1 MVAGSQQHFDV
12 QIHFQQDSERTF
24 QSLEQSSLDL
34 DFWFGLLLSFLGLV
48 DHDDRHNHLFHCFE
62 RPFNP
67 LETVDDCYFIL
78 LVAQGDLSIHTR

>member
-48 DHDDRHNHLFHCFE
+48 DHDDCYGHLFHCFE
-62 RPFNP
+62 RPVDP